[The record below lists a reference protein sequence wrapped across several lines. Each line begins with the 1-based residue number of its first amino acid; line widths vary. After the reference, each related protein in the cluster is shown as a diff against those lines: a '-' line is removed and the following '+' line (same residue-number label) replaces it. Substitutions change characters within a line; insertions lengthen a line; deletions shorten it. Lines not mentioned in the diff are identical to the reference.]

1 MIPQRNLS
9 LLANRL
15 AKARGRRIPEAVL
28 ERDYCLAWFL
38 VALSTTPLRARL
50 AFKGGTALKQ
60 CYFPDYRFSE
70 DLDFTLITATPFETI
85 RKELEM
91 VFTEAQQAS
100 GAIFRFVREDR
111 DAHVN
116 SHTFYISYEGPLPTP
131 ATLREVKVDITIRE
145 QLVYPLADR
154 PVLRGYDEYN
164 DLPQDAKI
172 IVYSLDEIV
181 AEKVV
186 ALMDRARNEPRD
198 LYDAWQLVRGDHV
211 NLGILS
217 NAVARKWTFRGKHV
231 QEVRDEFRIKVA
243 RLRKLW
249 EPRLSGQMSVLPEFE
264 DVYRDVSRS
273 LRQAGLTGKP
283 SGRPTA

>member
-1 MIPQRNLS
+1 MHVWPS
-9 LLANRL
+9 
-15 AKARGRRIPEAVL
+15 KAEP
-28 ERDYCLAWFL
+28 
-38 VALSTTPLRARL
+38 
-50 AFKGGTALKQ
+50 ALKR
-60 CYFPDYRFSE
+60 CYFADYRFSE
-70 DLDFTLITATPFETI
+70 DLDFTLITTTPFETI

-91 VFTEAQQAS
+91 VFTEALQAS
-100 GAIFRFVREDR
+100 GTIFRFVREDH

-116 SHTFYISYEGPLPTP
+116 SHTSYISYEGPLPTP
-131 ATLREVKVDITIRE
+131 VALREVKVDVTIRE
-145 QLVYPLADR
+145 QLVHPLVDR

-198 LYDAWQLVRGDHV
+198 LYDVWQLVRGDHV

-217 NAVARKWTFRGKHV
+217 NAVERKWAFRGKHA
-231 QEVRDEFRIKVA
+231 QELRDEFGFKEA

-264 DVYRDVSRS
+264 DVYRRVSRA
-273 LRQAGLTGKP
+273 LRQAGLTGKA